1 MPESDADLSNR
12 SKSRVC
18 AREWP
23 RTRWDW
29 DLEIFEILAST
40 ISQSTFRWCK
50 LISGWSF
57 SSSKSRWKIAKSL
70 NNVGRQLFEGGR
82 QIGRGK
88 DSGKSRRRAERS
100 FDGNQ
105 GMGLHIMIINNSGK
119 HAFIFVVF
127 FDCFAEMCMKSFV
140 PIFQFRYFFGWK
152 PSNNWIFSNRL
163 KTWGWLGSRDASKA
177 KRAWS
182 DFTDDCFVSVS
193 FNRINLTLIRLP
205 SWAYWVTSKRCKMPS
220 RKGCF
225 LIVFIVNM
233 WLTWRKPS
241 VSTFCVL

>member
-29 DLEIFEILAST
+29 DLEIFEYEILAST

-88 DSGKSRRRAERS
+88 DSGKSRRRTERS

-105 GMGLHIMIINNSGK
+105 GMGLHIIMIILTIPANMLSSLLSSL
-119 HAFIFVVF
+119 IVF
-127 FDCFAEMCMKSFV
+127 SEMCIKSFM
-140 PIFQFRYFFGWK
+140 PIFQFRYSFLGENHRTIEYSPTGWK
-152 PSNNWIFSNRL
+152 PEAG
-163 KTWGWLGSRDASKA
+163 WGAEMPRKQSGPGQISLMIVL
-177 KRAWS
+177 
-182 DFTDDCFVSVS
+182 FLLVSIV
-193 FNRINLTLIRLP
+193 LT
-205 SWAYWVTSKRCKMPS
+205 
-220 RKGCF
+220 
-225 LIVFIVNM
+225 
-233 WLTWRKPS
+233 
-241 VSTFCVL
+241 

>member
-1 MPESDADLSNR
+1 MWRWRSNWTR
-12 SKSRVC
+12 KGLWQVAQKNWKQLWWQSRNGS
-18 AREWP
+18 P
-23 RTRWDW
+23 Y
-29 DLEIFEILAST
+29 
-40 ISQSTFRWCK
+40 
-50 LISGWSF
+50 
-57 SSSKSRWKIAKSL
+57 
-70 NNVGRQLFEGGR
+70 NN
-82 QIGRGK
+82 
-88 DSGKSRRRAERS
+88 DY
-100 FDGNQ
+100 
-105 GMGLHIMIINNSGK
+105 INNSGK

-127 FDCFAEMCMKSFV
+127 FDCFFRNVHKKFYANFPV
-140 PIFQFRYFFGWK
+140 PIFFFGWK

-225 LIVFIVNM
+225 SIVFIVNM